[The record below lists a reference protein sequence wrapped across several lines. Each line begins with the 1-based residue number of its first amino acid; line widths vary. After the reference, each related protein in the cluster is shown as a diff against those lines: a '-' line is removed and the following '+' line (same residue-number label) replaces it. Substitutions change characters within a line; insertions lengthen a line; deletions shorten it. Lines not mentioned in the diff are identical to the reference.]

1 MVKPSHSRQPSWL
14 AITMPAL
21 CLFFALGL
29 NIGSWASRLADL
41 KIAMSITDMGL
52 GFFLL
57 ATSLGAISA
66 FPLTIWLLRHV
77 GARKMALLLGS
88 IAACLLPLIMNNTSY
103 HLGLVLMF
111 IEGICCAGLN
121 AAINTYGSDIERKHD
136 IKCMSRLH
144 AVFSLGLAA
153 AALISMGLIRFVS
166 SELIV
171 HGAVICVSLLML
183 FAVAYRTSEQ
193 CRTSDS
199 DDKQPEPKLIN
210 KTTLVLGIIVLSATI
225 IEGSMNDWSAI
236 YLKDVIDVSPS
247 LAPSGVL
254 VFSAAM
260 FIGRL
265 FADSLRSQYN
275 DAILIA
281 LAGLIVSFS
290 LATGVWLS
298 GLYASWISFA
308 IVGLTVSLVSPI
320 IYASAAAIG
329 PGCLSL
335 ISTFGSIGGL
345 AGPPTIGFIAT
356 HFGLT
361 SGMYFVAASG
371 LVIGIAALK
380 LAKHQHTPQYAS
392 L

>member
-14 AITMPAL
+14 AVTMPAL

-41 KIAMSITDMGL
+41 KIAMSITDMDL

-66 FPLTIWLLRHV
+66 FPLTIWLLHHV

-88 IAACLLPLIMNNTSY
+88 IAACLLPLIMSNTFY

-166 SELIV
+166 FELIV
-171 HGAVICVSLLML
+171 HGAVIFLSLLTL
-183 FAVAYRTSEQ
+183 FSVAYRTSEQ
-193 CRTSDS
+193 CSTSDS
-199 DDKQPEPKLIN
+199 EDKQPEPKLIN
-210 KTTLVLGIIVLSATI
+210 KTTLVLGTIVLSATI

-236 YLKDVIDVSPS
+236 YLKDVIEVSTS

-265 FADSLRSQYN
+265 FADNLRSQYN

-281 LAGLIVSFS
+281 FAGLIVSFS

-298 GLYASWISFA
+298 GLYASWGSFA

-335 ISTFGSIGGL
+335 ISTCGSIGGL
-345 AGPPTIGFIAT
+345 AGPPAIGFIAM
-356 HFGLT
+356 HFGLS

-380 LAKHQHTPQYAS
+380 LAKHQHKPQYAS